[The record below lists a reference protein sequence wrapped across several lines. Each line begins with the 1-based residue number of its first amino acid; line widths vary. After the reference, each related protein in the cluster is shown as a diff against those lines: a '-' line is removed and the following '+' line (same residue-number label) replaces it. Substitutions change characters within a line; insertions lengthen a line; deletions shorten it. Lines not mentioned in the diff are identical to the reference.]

1 MGMANLKPVRIQG
14 QPSWRFSSDR
24 VTAAVTQLG
33 GHLAP
38 VRFRLPH
45 GAVEPFSIAPWA
57 EEKLSADEPDMLRVC
72 RGDFFCAPFGHSDKP
87 YRGEMFPAHGE
98 TANSTW
104 KFASLAKSKQ
114 ETVLHLSLQT
124 KIRKGCAEKF
134 VRLRRGETALYCRHV
149 LSGMSGKMSYGHHAI
164 LKFPDAPGS
173 GLIST
178 SPITCAQVSTLPFED
193 PVKGGYQSLK
203 PGATFSRLDRV
214 PALDGSLA
222 DLSRYPARR
231 GFEDLVMIAHQAAP
245 DFAWTAVAF
254 PKQRYVWFAL
264 KDPRVLR
271 STVFWISNGGR
282 HYAPWNGRHTSVM
295 GLEDV
300 TSLFHYGLPA
310 SAEPNAFS
318 KRGIATCV
326 ELKPF
331 APLVVNY
338 IMAVAPIPAKWGPVK
353 SITRTAGGVTLHA
366 AGGRDVFAPIDVAYL
381 YSAAD
386 HHVAC

>member
-1 MGMANLKPVRIQG
+1 MGNLKGVKICG
-14 QPSWRFSSDR
+14 QPSWRFAADK

-33 GHLAP
+33 GHLGP

-45 GAVEPFSIAPWA
+45 GMVEPFSVAPWA
-57 EEKLSADEPDMLRVC
+57 EEKISASEPDLLRAL
-72 RGDFFCAPFGHSDKP
+72 RGDFFCAPFGASDKA
-87 YRGEMFPAHGE
+87 YRGEKHAPHGE
-98 TANSTW
+98 VANATW
-104 KFASLAKSKQ
+104 KFESLVKNKL
-114 ETVLHLSLQT
+114 ETTLHLSLRT
-124 KIRKGCAEKF
+124 KVRKGCADKF
-134 VRLRRGETALYCRHV
+134 VSLRKGETALYCRHV
-149 LSGMSGKMSYGHHAI
+149 LSGMTGKMSYGHHAM

-178 SPITCAQVSTLPFED
+178 SPITFAQVSTLPFEN
-193 PVKGGYQSLK
+193 PAKGGYQSLK
-203 PGATFSRLDRV
+203 QGAEFSRLDQV

-222 DLSRYPARR
+222 DLSSYPARR
-231 GFEDLVMIAHQAAP
+231 GFEDLVMLAHQAAT

-282 HYAPWNGRHTSVM
+282 HYAPWSSRHTGVM

-300 TSLFHYGLPA
+300 TSYFHHGLPA
-310 SAEPNAFS
+310 SAEANSFS
-318 KRGIATCV
+318 KRGIITCV

-338 IMAVAPIPAKWGPVK
+338 IMGVAAIPAKWGAVK
-353 SITRTAGGVTLHA
+353 SITRMEGGVVLQS
-366 AGGRDVFAPIDVAYL
+366 AGGRDVFAPVNVRHL
-381 YSAAD
+381 YSTATD
-386 HHVAC
+386 FVAC